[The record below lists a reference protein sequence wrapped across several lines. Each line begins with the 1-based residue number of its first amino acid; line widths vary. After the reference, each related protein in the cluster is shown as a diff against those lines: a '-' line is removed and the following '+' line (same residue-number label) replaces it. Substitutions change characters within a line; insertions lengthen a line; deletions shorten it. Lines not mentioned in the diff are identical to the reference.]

1 MSNRMRMSGINSG
14 MDTQSIVEQLVQA
27 KSTKKEKIKKNQTKL
42 EWKQDAWKTL
52 NAKLYSLY
60 SEQFGTLKMQGS
72 FKTKKA
78 SIVDSS
84 IASVTAD
91 GSAVNGT
98 QTLAVKQL
106 SRTAYMTG
114 AKLAGAT
121 SSTVVGNYFS
131 AEDRNKWF
139 TDGTRAQVQDTDE
152 NGEPR
157 VDGEGNPVMVDGDE
171 TYQPIKYIVKDASG
185 KPTGKVVAIAYD
197 MTMEQIAEQFSNAG
211 FNASFDSNTNRFFIS
226 SKKEGEAGNFTLAD
240 ENGNDVLNGTDSP
253 VNNTAVNGSNLT
265 VYERS
270 RAVLDALGITAQAA
284 GDGFIKGQNAKIELN
299 NVEYESNTNMFQI
312 NGLNITATKES
323 DYTTSVDGEGNE
335 VRKYATT
342 NISTQTDVD
351 GAYNMIKNFL
361 KQYNEII
368 NEMDKLYNEK
378 PNKTYE
384 PLTSEEKDAM
394 SDEEVEEWEKKIKD
408 SLLSRDDNLRTLINT
423 FKEGMAAAYT
433 TSSGKTYSLASF
445 GINTLSYFEAADN
458 EKGAYHIDGDAD
470 DEKTKGNDDKLREML
485 TNNLDDTMDFF
496 NNLAKNIYG
505 KLGDMMARSDYRS
518 FKSLYDDK
526 ALKKEYEDLEKDLKD
541 EEQYLS
547 DYEDKWYDKFAA
559 MEKAME
565 KVNSKSNALAGLFG
579 TGR

>member
-91 GSAVNGT
+91 GGAVNGT

-106 SRTAYMTG
+106 SKTAYMTG

-171 TYQPIKYIVKDASG
+171 TYQPIKYIVQDAAG
-185 KPTGKVVAIAYD
+185 NKKAVVAIAYD

-226 SKKEGEAGNFTLAD
+226 SKKEGEAGNFTLTD

-253 VNNTAVNGSNLT
+253 VNDTAVNGSNLT

-270 RAVLDALGITAQAA
+270 RAVLGALGITAQAA
-284 GDGFIKGQNAKIELN
+284 GDGYIKGQNAKIELN
-299 NVEYESNTNMFQI
+299 NVEYESTTNMFQI

-470 DEKTKGNDDKLREML
+470 DEKTKGNDDKLRQML